1 MKKISPRISRGLIF
15 CFPNHYHLD
24 FVANLWDMDD
34 DVLPFIFDFSFFS
47 VPFSFILF
55 RFSSPSTPRCT
66 WAKNLSGVLP
76 SRQWFIGPDA
86 VPGRHY
92 TPQRLKHGTWRG
104 CGMCHENEKRIK
116 TIHTFAIRQHII
128 QHESHQFFV
137 SFRLENK
144 IFNSGHWWTAWKG
157 FLQLC
162 HGHLQQQELSFD
174 THQFHARSCSHACQ
188 RASWAFH

>member
-1 MKKISPRISRGLIF
+1 MKKSVPEFLEDWFFVFRIIIIWILLQICGTWMTMFCHLFSIFHFFPFRFRLF
-15 CFPNHYHLD
+15 CF
-24 FVANLWDMDD
+24 V
-34 DVLPFIFDFSFFS
+34 
-47 VPFSFILF
+47 F
-55 RFSSPSTPRCT
+55 RRP
-66 WAKNLSGVLP
+66 AKNLSGVLP
-76 SRQWFIGPDA
+76 SRQWFIGSDA